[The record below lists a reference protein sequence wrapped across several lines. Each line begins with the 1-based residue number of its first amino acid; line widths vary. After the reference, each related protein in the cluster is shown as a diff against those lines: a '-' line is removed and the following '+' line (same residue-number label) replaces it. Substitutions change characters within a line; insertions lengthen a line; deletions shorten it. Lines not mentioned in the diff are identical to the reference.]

1 VRRRSASITHD
12 VPVSDPDDD
21 LHGRQLLLLLL
32 FFGTV
37 GGGLYF
43 LGWLTR
49 PSTLSEA
56 PLLCFAI
63 AGGAC
68 YPARWMAEQFAWW
81 KRLEEPTRWTQAR
94 RERARERD
102 RVDAREAAARRRAAE
117 AAGIEL
123 TGPRHGRKR
132 RRWF

>member
-1 VRRRSASITHD
+1 
-12 VPVSDPDDD
+12 VSDPDDD

-49 PSTLSEA
+49 PSFFYGNPIA
-56 PLLCFAI
+56 CAAI

-68 YPARWMAEQFAWW
+68 YPARWLAERFAWW
-81 KRLEEPTRWTQAR
+81 KRLAEPTRWTQAR

-102 RVDAREAAARRRAAE
+102 RADAREAAARRRAAE
-117 AAGIEL
+117 AAGIEQ
-123 TGPRHGRKR
+123 TGARHSR
-132 RRWF
+132 RRRRFDRRR

>member
-1 VRRRSASITHD
+1 M
-12 VPVSDPDDD
+12 SDPDDD

-68 YPARWMAEQFAWW
+68 YPARWLAERFAWW
-81 KRLEEPTRWTQAR
+81 KRLEEPTRGRWHGANGPGSGTAPT
-94 RERARERD
+94 RARPRPD
-102 RVDAREAAARRRAAE
+102 GARPRRPE
-117 AAGIEL
+117 SN
-123 TGPRHGRKR
+123 
-132 RRWF
+132 